1 MHNCQ
6 KLGTFL
12 FRLKTKQ
19 GFPLSQLLCTIVLES
34 LANVI
39 RQGKKTECIQNGNE
53 EMKTL
58 SFVDDMVGYGES
70 SKEMAKKPPRTNKQ
84 V

>member
-19 GFPLSQLLCTIVLES
+19 GFPLSQSLCTIVLQY

-53 EMKTL
+53 EMKTF
-58 SFVDDMVGYGES
+58 SFVDDMVGYGENP
-70 SKEMAKKPPRTNKQ
+70 KDMAKKPPGTIKQ